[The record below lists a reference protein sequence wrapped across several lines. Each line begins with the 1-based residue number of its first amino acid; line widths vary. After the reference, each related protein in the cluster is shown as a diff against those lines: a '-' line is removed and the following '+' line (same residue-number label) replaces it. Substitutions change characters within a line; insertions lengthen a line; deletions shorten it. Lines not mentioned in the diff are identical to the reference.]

1 MRRKFVLGCML
12 VATVGM
18 TGFIGCGGE
27 EEPKKEAGAEV
38 SQDAGTDEAKG
49 EEKKES
55 PEGEFDKGAQD
66 KIVAEVQT
74 ILDSYG
80 YKKIATSEFIT
91 TNEDYIPELQNK
103 DLCHIVEEGEG
114 SPAEFYYDYKTKALY
129 HINQGMWFVVTE
141 DYKNVTPDVAGMK
154 ELADEAREEIKR
166 DKK

>member
-18 TGFIGCGGE
+18 TGLVGCGGE
-27 EEPKKEAGAEV
+27 EEPKKEAGTET
-38 SQDAGTDEAKG
+38 SQEAGTDEA
-49 EEKKES
+49 KKES
-55 PEGEFDKGAQD
+55 PEGEFDKAAQD
-66 KIVAEVQT
+66 KIVEEIQT

-80 YKKIATSEFIT
+80 YKKIETSEFIT

-103 DLCHIVEEGEG
+103 DLCHVVEEGEG
-114 SPAEFYYDYKTKALY
+114 SPAEFYYDYKAKALY

-154 ELADEAREEIKR
+154 ALADEAREEIKR
-166 DKK
+166 EKK